1 MQKLPEKKSRISQH
15 ICIRKDNK
23 VFFTLLWRKDEG
35 ERIREKLGDSPWMRR
50 RQEIMEMDVD
60 EIEKEIKR
68 TEEVKD
74 TNLQTRAE
82 RAGVIVAVGY
92 GVPSGKT
99 ARPMGSKLPWTLMVL
114 GIVGLTLTSTALFI
128 YELPLPQCQFFTL

>member
-1 MQKLPEKKSRISQH
+1 
-15 ICIRKDNK
+15 
-23 VFFTLLWRKDEG
+23 
-35 ERIREKLGDSPWMRR
+35 
-50 RQEIMEMDVD
+50 MEMDVD

-114 GIVGLTLTSTALFI
+114 GIVGLSSGPAEAFTAYDCSNRSNIVESFSLL
-128 YELPLPQCQFFTL
+128 EPDACAA